1 MKKIRSLVLY
11 SKRKVNWVANSKRK
25 CVLVMNSKTLFV
37 GFKLSSS
44 EQYSPFSEILIF
56 LDNFGGIKE

>member
-44 EQYSPFSEILIF
+44 EQYSPFSEI
-56 LDNFGGIKE
+56 